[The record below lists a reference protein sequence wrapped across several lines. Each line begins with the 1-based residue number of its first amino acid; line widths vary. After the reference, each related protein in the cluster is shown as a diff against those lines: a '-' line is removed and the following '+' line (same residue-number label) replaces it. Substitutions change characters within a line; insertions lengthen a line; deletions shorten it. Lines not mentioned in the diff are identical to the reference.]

1 MSRPSALLPSPAVRE
16 AFARGALHARS
27 ALGGR
32 SYRRFV
38 VVSVARTGS
47 TLLTN
52 LLNAQGQVLAFGELF
67 RGDGA
72 IGWDRWPF
80 YSHQNARLRRLH
92 ETQPIAFLA
101 TEVFRRWPRP
111 IAAVGFKLFYYH
123 ARTGAQAQVWD
134 YLRADPAIAI
144 IHLKRRNILEQY
156 VSLRVAHESNVWSTS
171 SPRPPAE
178 PIRLDPDACLRHF
191 EEVRAQETQCETFFG
206 PGRMHSVDYED
217 LVADRAGTMARIAA
231 CLGVELGPLKA
242 KIVRQRTQ
250 PLSAAI
256 ANYDELR
263 EAFAGSPWE
272 AFFHAAD
279 TALAGQEAA

>member
-1 MSRPSALLPSPAVRE
+1 MRRLDAPTPALHE
-16 AFARGALHARS
+16 ALARGALRAR
-27 ALGGR
+27 AILGGR
-32 SYRRFV
+32 RYRRFV
-38 VVSVARTGS
+38 IVGVARTGS

-80 YSHQNARLRRLH
+80 YSLQSPSLQYLQ
-92 ETQPIAFLA
+92 ETQPIEFLETA
-101 TEVFRRWPRP
+101 VFRTWPRA
-111 IAAVGFKLFYYH
+111 IQAVGFKLFYYH

-134 YLRADPAIAI
+134 YLKADPKIAL

-156 VSLRVAHESNVWSTS
+156 VSLRVAHETNIWSTS
-171 SPRPPAE
+171 TQREPAA
-178 PIRLDPDACLRHF
+178 PIRLAPEACLRHF
-191 EEVRAQETQCETFFG
+191 EEVRAQEADCDAFFA
-206 PGRMHSVDYED
+206 GREIHRLAYED
-217 LVADRAGTMARIAA
+217 LVANRAAVMAGVAA
-231 CLGVELGPLKA
+231 HLGVELGPLKT

-263 EAFAGSPWE
+263 EFFAGSPWE
-272 AFFHAAD
+272 SFFHAPD
-279 TALAGQEAA
+279 TALAAQEAA